1 MNEEAREPTPDLR
14 SDPDVPGGIRYDP
27 DLAVHE
33 PAVVP
38 GEPPPPSRRR
48 SPLLLFPIGL
58 GGLAVA
64 VYIVFGLI
72 ASEGKSSS
80 DYLDEIRMRRG
91 GDAWEPAFRLSRLL
105 AGKDPVRLEPRF
117 VPELISVFQSA
128 RDDDARVRRYLAL
141 SLGEVRDPRAIEPLV
156 QALQD
161 PDVQTAIY
169 AAWALGTIG
178 DARAAPGL
186 VPLLENEDPGLRK
199 IAAYALGALDDPGTI
214 APLRGLLH
222 DPVDDVAWNAALSL
236 ARRGD
241 RAGLPLLVRM
251 LDRTYLDRVQRDDES
266 GRPRALTEQQ
276 KEDAIRNALRSL
288 VLLRDTDH
296 LDIVRGLREADPSLQ
311 VRQAAFESLAALQ
324 SPRRRTPP

>member
-1 MNEEAREPTPDLR
+1 MSEEGREPIPDPG
-14 SDPDVPGGIRYDP
+14 SDPDIPGGIRYDP

-33 PAVVP
+33 PAQAP
-38 GEPPPPSRRR
+38 GEPTAPSRRR

-58 GGLAVA
+58 AVLAVA

-72 ASEGKSSS
+72 ASEGESPS
-80 DYLDEIRMRRG
+80 DYLDEIRLRRV
-91 GDAWEPAFRLSRLL
+91 DAWEPAFRLSRLL
-105 AGKDPVRLEPRF
+105 AGKDAVHLPPRF
-117 VPELISVFQSA
+117 VPDLITVFQSA
-128 RDDDARVRRYLAL
+128 RDADPRLRRYLAL
-141 SLGEVRDPRAIEPLV
+141 SLGEVRDPRAVEPLIE
-156 QALQD
+156 ALQD

-178 DARAAPGL
+178 DTRAAPGL
-186 VPLLENEDPGLRK
+186 VPLLEHEDPGLRK
-199 IAAYALGALDDPGTI
+199 IAAYALGTLDDPGSL

-222 DPVDDVAWNAALSL
+222 DPVEDVAWNAALSL

-251 LDRTYLDRVQRDDES
+251 LDRAYLDRVQRDDES

-288 VLLRDTDH
+288 VLLRDTEH
-296 LDIVRGLREADPSLQ
+296 LDLVRALRESDPNLQ

-324 SPRRRTPP
+324 STER